1 MVFVFTFQLQR
12 VQIDL
17 RNLKREKESLQRQHE
32 VKDDDIFK
40 LKKDLQSMKE
50 QLNGEK
56 IRLRR
61 SLVMQSRI
69 PAPTR
74 SPYDST
80 TSRKTLPSQKT
91 SGLKP
96 SSSRVNVTARE
107 TDLSSQ
113 ADTAESIDT
122 VPDNAALSAND
133 RKTLLSQ
140 TTLGLKP
147 PSSRMNFTARETDQ
161 PSQVDTTER
170 PNHVARIR
178 FRVLKILQEQDPT
191 KAAKIDVV
199 MAKFEGRETELLEK
213 MIARY
218 EGGTDELKS
227 LVSTAEASESNT
239 SSSDGKPKSR
249 QDKSLERHMARM
261 KMIRAAAGKD

>member
-1 MVFVFTFQLQR
+1 M
-12 VQIDL
+12 
-17 RNLKREKESLQRQHE
+17 RNLKRENESLQRQNE

-74 SPYDST
+74 SYAST
-80 TSRKTLPSQKT
+80 TSRKTLPSQKAPGKMLH
-91 SGLKP
+91 SQK
-96 SSSRVNVTARE
+96 SS
-107 TDLSSQ
+107 
-113 ADTAESIDT
+113 
-122 VPDNAALSAND
+122 
-133 RKTLLSQ
+133 
-140 TTLGLKP
+140 GLKP
-147 PSSRMNFTARETDQ
+147 PSSRANGLSKETDRS
-161 PSQVDTTER
+161 SQADTIER
-170 PNHVARIR
+170 AEKDPNLVSQIR
-178 FRVLKILQEQDPT
+178 FRVLKMLQEHDPT
-191 KAAKIDVV
+191 KVAKIDIL

-218 EGGTDELKS
+218 EGGTDESKS
-227 LVSTAEASESNT
+227 LASSAEASESN
-239 SSSDGKPKSR
+239 SSAGDSKLKSR

>member
-1 MVFVFTFQLQR
+1 M
-12 VQIDL
+12 
-17 RNLKREKESLQRQHE
+17 RNLKRDKDSLQRQNE
-32 VKDDDIFK
+32 LKEGDIFK
-40 LKKDLQSMKE
+40 LRKDLQSMKE

-80 TSRKTLPSQKT
+80 TSRKTLPSQKM
-91 SGLKP
+91 S
-96 SSSRVNVTARE
+96 
-107 TDLSSQ
+107 
-113 ADTAESIDT
+113 
-122 VPDNAALSAND
+122 
-133 RKTLLSQ
+133 
-140 TTLGLKP
+140 GLKP
-147 PSSRMNFTARETDQ
+147 PSSRVNGTARETDQ
-161 PSQVDTTER
+161 ASLVDTTER
-170 PNHVARIR
+170 IEKDPNHVSRIR
-178 FRVLKILQEQDPT
+178 FRVLKMLQEHDPT
-191 KAAKIDVV
+191 KVAKIDVV

-218 EGGTDELKS
+218 EGGTDETKS
-227 LVSTAEASESNT
+227 LTSTAEASESNT

-249 QDKSLERHMARM
+249 QDKSLEKHMARM